1 MKQKMR
7 RALCRSGPFMA
18 SRQECRGIGEIM
30 TATAA
35 RRRSAP
41 WKRWSRS
48 ARIGGAIAG
57 LAILLTAIS
66 AAWAMAVSP
75 VVVDLEPA
83 GRRASQV
90 VTVENRYARPITLEM
105 RVQRAEY
112 TDDGVRGTG
121 EASDDL
127 VVFPPQAIIP
137 ANGTQAV
144 RIQYVGDPSLP
155 RGQHYFVTIAQLPVD
170 MPEGESGVQLL
181 YNFQVVVGVN
191 PTKVRPAIAIEQ
203 ASIITDTGDG
213 KPRLALTLTNASA
226 AYGYLSGGSLR
237 IVQRDTAGATIFERT
252 LSPEQVTQEIG
263 YGLVG
268 PGQTRRI
275 TTPMILPAAGGSVD
289 VRFTPIGR

>member
-1 MKQKMR
+1 MQVAVKGNNGDFHM
-7 RALCRSGPFMA
+7 
-18 SRQECRGIGEIM
+18 
-30 TATAA
+30 ATAVA
-35 RRRSAP
+35 DRRWLAWRHWP
-41 WKRWSRS
+41 MRMRV
-48 ARIGGAIAG
+48 GFG
-57 LAILLTAIS
+57 LLALFMLFAAAT
-66 AAWAMAVSP
+66 AAWAMSVSP
-75 VVVDLEPA
+75 VVVDLQPA

-90 VTVENRYARPITLEM
+90 VTIENRYARPITLEM

-121 EASDDL
+121 ELSDDL
-127 VVFPPQAIIP
+127 VVFPPQVIIP

-144 RIQYVGDPSLP
+144 RVQYVGDPAIT
-155 RGQHYFVTIAQLPVD
+155 RGRHYFATIAQLPVE
-170 MPEGESGVQLL
+170 MPEGQSGVQLL

-191 PTKVRPAIAIEQ
+191 PVGVRPAITVESAN
-203 ASIITDTGDG
+203 IITETGDG
-213 KPRLALTLTNASA
+213 QPRLGLVLSNPSE

-237 IVQRDTAGATIFERT
+237 IVQRNAAGAIVLERT

-275 TTPMILPAAGGSVD
+275 TTPIILPEAGGSVD